1 MFPMAQLPELAS
13 ALDAAVTPNARS
25 FARPHLGGGQQGAI
39 NMGTHG
45 ERVYNP
51 KTGKFDHSGPII
63 YDSACDHLTL
73 QDDSNV
79 CLPRTDAFGEPIVL
93 ISDEAK
99 LVTYKAALSTTRDSV
114 RTGAPKSRRGSHVFV
129 SNRRPMWAYRGI
141 YDIAYDGTRSEAWQ
155 LPYGPG
161 ASSRIDPH
169 LRRMI
174 ESRLKLKAPGKNYP
188 QLRAW
193 GWRLPC
199 IPQGYTPPKKGPGLI
214 KVTPSQLWQELDSGK
229 IKPKI
234 PFLVL
239 KCVGFDQ
246 ADLDVWSAARG

>member
-1 MFPMAQLPELAS
+1 
-13 ALDAAVTPNARS
+13 
-25 FARPHLGGGQQGAI
+25 
-39 NMGTHG
+39 MGTHG

-51 KTGKFDHSGPII
+51 KTGKFDHSGPNTI

-73 QDDSNV
+73 QEDSNV
-79 CLPRTDAFGEPIVL
+79 CLPNIDAFGEPIVL
-93 ISDEAK
+93 LSDEAK
-99 LVTYKAALSTTRDSV
+99 LAQYKQALLPKRSV
-114 RTGAPKSRRGSHVFV
+114 DKGVSKARPGSHVFV
-129 SNRRPMWAYRGI
+129 SKRNARWAYRGI
-141 YDIAYDGTRSEAWQ
+141 YDVAYDGTGMAAWQ

-169 LRRMI
+169 LRRLI

-193 GWRLPC
+193 GWRFPS
-199 IPQGYTPPKKGPGLI
+199 IPPDHDPKKHPKI
-214 KVTPSQLWQELDSGK
+214 KVTPSQIWQELDSGK

-246 ADLDVWSAARG
+246 ADFDVWSAARG